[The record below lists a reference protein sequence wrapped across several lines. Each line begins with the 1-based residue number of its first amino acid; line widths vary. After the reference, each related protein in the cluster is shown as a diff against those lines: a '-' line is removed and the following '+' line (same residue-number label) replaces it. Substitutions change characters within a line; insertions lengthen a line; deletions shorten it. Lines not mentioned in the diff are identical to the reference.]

1 MERSTMEKYQEI
13 MKGHYVRE
21 LSGTIFIA
29 FLSVVTLVFILIA
42 IKKWEIPKW
51 FLLLWVIILLI
62 DICSAI
68 KVKSMKDDMQNQSYI
83 TYHGEYYQICK
94 GLEEHQTT
102 TIYIDGKEK
111 HLFSSHEMTNN
122 GTFYGYVVY
131 SERSGYVVYVGE
143 IHPDQNK

>member
-1 MERSTMEKYQEI
+1 MEKYQEI

-29 FLSVVTLVFILIA
+29 FLSVVALVFVLIA
-42 IKKWEIPKW
+42 IKKWGIPKW
-51 FLLLWVIILLI
+51 TLLLWVIILLT
-62 DICSAI
+62 DIYSAI
-68 KVKSMKDDMQNQSYI
+68 KVKSIKDDMNNLSYI
-83 TYHGEYYQICK
+83 TYEGEYHQIRK
-94 GLEEHQTT
+94 GLEERQTT

-111 HLFSSHEMTNN
+111 HLISSYEMTNN

-143 IHPDQNK
+143 TLPDQSE